1 MRSPLRPIPTLVAL
15 LLAPL
20 SLAQGPSAERSATL
34 HILTTPEG
42 AGLPAGAVVEDFPLL
57 VRLHRDTFDF
67 GSARPDGADLRFAT
81 AEGTVLPHQVE
92 AWDAGS
98 GTASLWVRVPRIEG
112 DSIQELHLTWGG
124 AASPDSRAAVFDASN
139 HFVSVWHMGEEVVDE
154 VGTLGS
160 EDVGT
165 SLVEGMVGA
174 ARHFPGGQG
183 VFCGDEI
190 PDYPSGGA
198 AHSTSA
204 WFRAERPNTTIIGWG
219 NEGGGRGSKVR
230 MQYRSPPHIY
240 IDSDFSD
247 VSAPQRLT
255 LGEWVHVVHTFEG
268 GVGRLYINGELGG
281 EHPQNLN
288 IKTPSRLWLG
298 GWYHHYDYVGD
309 LDEVRISSVRRS
321 PEWIRLA
328 YENQREMQTLV
339 GPPVTGEADF
349 GIGRPMTVLAE
360 GDTVTV
366 RARADGALKLTWS
379 VEREGQESVCA
390 VDRLAYTFEAGRTAG
405 DGEAVVRLVAL
416 YPEGPRTA
424 EARIQVRE
432 SIPEPRFVLEGPPGI
447 EHLGGSLPA
456 PVRWDGREPLRLRPR
471 ITNLEALEAKGADAL
486 DYRWSLSGPAVIRQA
501 EEEELTLIRGLGS
514 GLLEVQL
521 SVSNGGEPCVR
532 TAWVEI
538 LEPPASDPWVR
549 REVEQDERPVDGQFF
564 PRGGDGLG
572 HLHYEGQYRGH
583 MDAVWVRLYRD
594 EELVT
599 TATCELDEQRRYAFD
614 LPLEPG
620 LHRYRTEFGAGGE
633 VRHVASDLVCG
644 DVFLIVGQSN
654 SVATDFGEGEPPPTS
669 AWIRTFGW
677 NNSNPRLARTEVWAP
692 ARARGAGG
700 ESEVG
705 YWGLELAH
713 RLVRSQGLPICILNG
728 GVGGTRIDQHQR
740 SAADPTSVETI
751 YGRLLWRV
759 QRARLTHG
767 VRGILWH
774 QGENDQAAA
783 GPSGGYG
790 WETYRELFHS
800 MAAAW
805 KQDYPNLAHIHL
817 FQIWPRACAMGHEG
831 SDNMLREVQR
841 TLRRD
846 FSGMSVMSTL
856 GVQPPGTCH
865 YPAAGYGRLA
875 ELVGPQVE
883 RAHYGR
889 TFAESVDPPDL
900 VSATFLD
907 AERTTVRLEFDQA
920 LVWDDA
926 LIRQFHI
933 DEERGGVASAKHEG
947 STITLH
953 LSRPSQQGTV
963 TYVDSSA
970 WDRDRL
976 LHGING
982 IAALTFYRV
991 PIGD

>member
-1 MRSPLRPIPTLVAL
+1 MV
-15 LLAPL
+15 
-20 SLAQGPSAERSATL
+20 LAQGSGGEQSASL
-34 HILTTPEG
+34 YILTTPDG
-42 AGLPAGAVVEDFPLL
+42 ADLPAGAVVEDFPLL
-57 VRLHRDTFDF
+57 VRLHSDTFDF
-67 GSARPDGADLRFAT
+67 SAVQPGGADLRFAT
-81 AEGTVLPHQVE
+81 AEGSALPHQVE
-92 AWDAGS
+92 SWDAREGR
-98 GTASLWVRVPRIEG
+98 ACIWVRVPRIEG
-112 DSIQELHLTWGG
+112 NAAQELKLTWGG
-124 AASPDSRAAVFDASN
+124 DEAERRSSGSAVFNASN
-139 HFVSVWHMGEEVVDE
+139 HFGSVWHLGEEVVDE
-154 VGTLGS
+154 VGTLPS
-160 EDVGT
+160 DDVGT
-165 SLVEGMVGA
+165 DLVRGMVGA

-204 WFRAERPNTTIIGWG
+204 WFRAQRPNTTLIGWG

-255 LGEWVHVVHTFEG
+255 LGEWVHVVHTFEE
-268 GVGRLYINGELGG
+268 GVGRLYIDGELGG
-281 EHPQNLN
+281 EHAQALN
-288 IKTPSRLWLG
+288 IKSPSRLWLG

-321 PEWIRLA
+321 PEWIRLE
-328 YENQREMQTLV
+328 YENQRELQTLV
-339 GPPVTGEADF
+339 GPPVRGGTDF
-349 GIGRPMTVLAE
+349 GLVQERVTLDE
-360 GDTVTV
+360 GGAVTL
-366 RARADGALKLTWS
+366 RARAHGALKLTWS
-379 VEREGQESVCA
+379 MEREGQESVCA
-390 VDRLAYTFEAGRTAG
+390 VDRLAYTFEAGRVVG
-405 DGEAVVRLVAL
+405 ESEAVVRLRAL
-416 YPEGPRTA
+416 YPDGVRTA
-424 EARIQVRE
+424 ETRVRIQE
-432 SIPEPRFVLEGPPGI
+432 SIPEPRFTLQGP
-447 EHLGGSLPA
+447 ST
-456 PVRWDGREPLRLRPR
+456 WSGREPVTWRPQL
-471 ITNLEALEAKGADAL
+471 TNLEALEARGAAEL
-486 DYRWSLSGPAVIRQA
+486 DYRWTLSGPAVIHQA
-501 EEEELTLIRGLGS
+501 EEAELTLIRGLGS
-514 GLLEVQL
+514 GPLRVQL
-521 SVSNGGEPCVR
+521 TLSNGGEPCVR
-532 TAWVEI
+532 AAVTEV
-538 LEPPASDPWVR
+538 LEPPAADPWVHR
-549 REVEQDERPVDGQFF
+549 DVEPGERPVNGQFF

-572 HLHYEGQYRGH
+572 HLYYEGQYRGH
-583 MDAVWVRLYRD
+583 MDSVFVRLYRD

-599 TATCELDEQRRYAFD
+599 TATCVLDEERRYSFD
-614 LPLEPG
+614 LPLQPG

-677 NNSNPRLARTEVWAP
+677 NNSNPRLARTELWAP

-700 ESEVG
+700 ESEIG

-713 RLVRSQGLPICILNG
+713 RLVKSQGVPICILNG

-740 SAADPTSVETI
+740 LATDPTSVDTI

-767 VRGILWH
+767 VRGIIWH

-805 KQDYPNLAHIHL
+805 KQDYPNLDHIHL

-846 FSGMSVMSTL
+846 FSNMSIMSTL
-856 GVQPPGTCH
+856 GIRPPGTCH
-865 YPAAGYGRLA
+865 YPAEGYGQLA
-875 ELVGPQVE
+875 ELLGPMIE
-883 RAHYGR
+883 RDHYGE
-889 TFAESVDPPDL
+889 TFAQSIDPPDL
-900 VSATFLD
+900 LSATFMN
-907 AERTTVRLEFDQA
+907 AERTAVRLEFDQPLA
-920 LVWDDA
+920 WDDA
-926 LIRQFHI
+926 LVGQFHI
-933 DEERGGVASAKHEG
+933 DGELGGVASGRHEDNA
-947 STITLH
+947 ILLQ

-963 TYVDSSA
+963 TYVDSAA

-976 LHGING
+976 LRGTNG

-991 PIGD
+991 PIGE